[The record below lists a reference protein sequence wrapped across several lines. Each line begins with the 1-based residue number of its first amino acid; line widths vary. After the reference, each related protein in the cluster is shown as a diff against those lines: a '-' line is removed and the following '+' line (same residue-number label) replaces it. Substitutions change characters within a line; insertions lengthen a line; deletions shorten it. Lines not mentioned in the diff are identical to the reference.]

1 MKTNDPTPERIP
13 RDAADDYAPEAVA
26 ARRALW
32 EKIAGRAPKHVA
44 GEPVPLGEARGKIEN
59 LVGFA
64 QVPLGI
70 AGPLTLDTTLG
81 RRTVYVPLATTEGA
95 MVASYSRGMRL
106 VSESGGV
113 RARVLSEG
121 LTQNPILVYASA
133 EDAERAS
140 RFALSHFDDMKA
152 MVRRTTKH
160 GALVGL
166 RPEPI
171 GKRLVLGLV
180 FTTGDAIGINMAA
193 QAAEIVSA
201 NVAERTGALERYLH
215 GQDVEK
221 RANARAF
228 VEGRGR
234 RAIADVTVTRAT
246 LAAITRATPE
256 AMVALWRSYTVG
268 FAELGTQNWLV
279 QSANGVAALMLA
291 CGQDV
296 AYVTESAV
304 GILDLDVTKSGDLY
318 ASAHMPCLL
327 VGTVGGGTA
336 QGTARECLELLDC
349 AGAGKANHFAE
360 IVVATCL
367 AGDLSLLASFATHE
381 FTAAH
386 EALGRNRPAR

>member
-1 MKTNDPTPERIP
+1 MSANERNPDRIP
-13 RDAADDYAPEAVA
+13 RDSLDDYTRDAVE

-32 EKIAGRAPKHVA
+32 LKVAGGPAKHIA
-44 GEPVPLGEARGKIEN
+44 GEPVDLGEARGKCEN

-64 QVPLGI
+64 QIPLGI
-70 AGPLTLDTTLG
+70 AGPMRVDTALG
-81 RRTVYVPLATTEGA
+81 MRDVYVPLATTEGA
-95 MVASYSRGMRL
+95 LVASYSRGMRL
-106 VSESGGV
+106 TSASGGI
-113 RARVLSEG
+113 RSRVLAEG

-133 EDAERAS
+133 EEAELAA

-160 GALVGL
+160 GALVAL

-171 GKRLVLGLV
+171 GRRLVLSLV

-193 QAAEIVSA
+193 NATEIVSQ
-201 NVAERTGALERYLH
+201 NLAERTGAKERYLH

-221 RANARAF
+221 RSNSRAF

-234 RAIADVTVTRAT
+234 RAIAEVTVPRAQ
-246 LAAITRATPE
+246 LLELTRATPE
-256 AMVALWRSYTVG
+256 AMVALWRTYTVG

-296 AYVTESAV
+296 AYVVESAV
-304 GILDLDVTKSGDLY
+304 GMLDLEVTSTGDLY

-327 VGTVGGGTA
+327 VGTVGGGSA
-336 QGTARECLELLDC
+336 QGTALECLTLLGC

-360 IVVATCL
+360 ILAATVL

-386 EALGRNRPAR
+386 EALGRNRPRA

>member
-1 MKTNDPTPERIP
+1 MSANERNPERIP
-13 RDAADDYAPEAVA
+13 RDQKDDYAIGAVE

-32 EKIAGRAPKHVA
+32 ARVAGSAPKHVA
-44 GEPVPLGEARGKIEN
+44 GEPVELGEARGKCEN

-64 QVPLGI
+64 QIPLGI
-70 AGPLTLDTTLG
+70 AGPMLVDTALG
-81 RRTVYVPLATTEGA
+81 IRDVYVPLATTEGA
-95 MVASYSRGMRL
+95 LVASYSRGMRL

-113 RARVLSEG
+113 RARVLAEG

-133 EDAERAS
+133 EDAERAA

-152 MVRRTTKH
+152 MVRRTTRH
-160 GALVGL
+160 GALVAL

-171 GKRLVLGLV
+171 GRRLVLSLV

-193 QAAEIVSA
+193 NATEIVSQ
-201 NVAERTGALERYLH
+201 NLAERTGAKERYLH

-221 RANARAF
+221 RSNSRAF

-234 RAIADVTVTRAT
+234 RAIAEVTVPRAK
-246 LAAITRATPE
+246 LVELTRATPE
-256 AMVALWRSYTVG
+256 AMVALWRTYTVG

-296 AYVTESAV
+296 AYVVESAV
-304 GILDLDVTKSGDLY
+304 GMLDLEVTSTGDLY

-327 VGTVGGGTA
+327 VGTVGGGSA
-336 QGTARECLELLDC
+336 QGTALECLTLLGC
-349 AGAGKANHFAE
+349 AGEGRANHFAE
-360 IVVATCL
+360 ILAATVL
-367 AGDLSLLASFATHE
+367 SGDLSLLASFATHE

-386 EALGRNRPAR
+386 EALGRNRPRA